1 MKRSRLFRI
10 GLPAGIILLA
20 VVVGFI
26 MIKTRPVADKT
37 RPPRSRPLVNTLT
50 VQAGEAPML
59 INGFGTVEAKRR
71 IEVVPQVSGRIIR
84 KSPRFE
90 AGEYVAAGD
99 TLVMIEQTDYLQARA
114 QARANLAQA
123 RTSLATAEQDA
134 QVARREWERLR
145 SSEDGAGLHGEPSPL
160 VLREPQVAQ
169 ARAAVEA
176 AEAAV
181 ALAETNLARCTLT
194 SPFTGRIES
203 STADAGQYVR
213 SGTSLGAL
221 YAIDMAEITVPVP
234 AEDMAWIRAGESGP
248 DDTYPGDDVTVR
260 ADFAGR
266 TFSWPGRAARLGGA
280 VDRATR
286 QVPVVV
292 EVPDPFMAHDHLPAL
307 LPGMFVT
314 AVFTGTPPSGAV
326 VIPRAALHP
335 GDKVWVITPEQTLS
349 IRPVKV
355 ARAGVEEA
363 LIASGLSPGEM
374 ICISNLQVVTEGMP
388 VRVAGAKTAV
398 AAETDSTAAPRKG
411 DGR

>member
-1 MKRSRLFRI
+1 MKRSGLFRI
-10 GLPAGIILLA
+10 GLPTGIILLA
-20 VVVGFI
+20 LIVGFI
-26 MIKTRPVADKT
+26 LIKTRPAPEKT
-37 RPPRSRPLVNTLT
+37 RPPRPHPLVDALT
-50 VQAGEAPML
+50 VQAGGKPL
-59 INGFGTVEAKRR
+59 FITGFGTVEAKRR
-71 IEVVPQVSGRIIR
+71 IEVIPQVGGRIIR

-90 AGEYVAAGD
+90 AGQYVAAGD
-99 TLVMIEQTDYLQARA
+99 TLLMIEQTDYLQARA

-145 SSEDGAGLHGEPSPL
+145 TEGDETGLPTEPSPL

-194 SPFTGRIES
+194 APFAGRVES
-203 STADAGQYVR
+203 SSADAGQYVR
-213 SGTSLGAL
+213 AGTSLGAL
-221 YAIDMAEITVPVP
+221 YAIDTAEITVPVP
-234 AEDMAWIRAGESGP
+234 AEDMAWIRTGESRPG
-248 DDTYPGDDVTVR
+248 DSYPGDTVTIR

-266 TFSWPGRAARLGGA
+266 TFSWPGRAARIGGV

-292 EVPDPFMAHDHLPAL
+292 EVPEPFTAQDRRPAL

-314 AVFTGTPPSGAV
+314 VVFTATPPAGAV
-326 VIPRAALHP
+326 TIPRSALHP
-335 GDKVWVITPEQTLS
+335 GDKVWVITPAQTLS

-355 ARAGVEEA
+355 ARAGVDEA
-363 LIASGLSPGEM
+363 LIASGLAPGEM
-374 ICISNLQVVTEGMP
+374 ICTSNLQVVTEGMP
-388 VRVAGAKTAV
+388 VRVAGAKPAST
-398 AAETDSTAAPRKG
+398 AETDSTMAPRKG
-411 DGR
+411 AGR